1 MYRLRPLINRL
12 TSRRNSSH
20 EPFLSSADDR
30 VVVGDS
36 SIRHRNPAVIAQT
49 EIDLI
54 TCMRDNVPRDPVME
68 TLLEGEI
75 QSGQTTCYIFRDA
88 LVHDGSIFTKRGHYH
103 IRPRQG
109 RLLPLTSIE
118 KKTNGLL
125 CTNWVIEKYF
135 GHWLHDGLML
145 ELLSHELGHEPISFN
160 RKPWIHEPEY
170 RKLAECAVFPIG
182 TTIFDE
188 LVIPDDIALNDC
200 WKDRMDLLRTRM
212 IGPSPVLPNRSVY
225 MMRGQSAVGRTLVN
239 ENTIAE
245 FLSARGFEILHPEKS
260 SVSEIKRLLSAAQ
273 LIVAMEGS
281 AQAHALM
288 FAQTGIKFL
297 SIQPADQFNV
307 IFKPLFDAVG
317 QTWGA
322 CIADGENGNY
332 VMDLDR
338 LAAAIELV
346 MSSEFKS

>member
-1 MYRLRPLINRL
+1 MYRLRPLVNRL
-12 TSRRNSSH
+12 ASRGSNGH
-20 EPFLSSADDR
+20 NFFLSSADDQ
-30 VVVGDS
+30 VVVGQS
-36 SIRHRNPAVIAQT
+36 IIRHSKSAVIAQT

-54 TCMRDNVPRDPVME
+54 TSIAHKASWDFAMN
-68 TLLEGEI
+68 TLIEGEAE
-75 QSGQTTCYIFRDA
+75 SGQTTCYIFRDA
-88 LVHDGSIFTKRGHYH
+88 LVHDGSVFTKRGHYH

-109 RLLPLTSIE
+109 RLLPPANIE
-118 KKTNGLL
+118 KKTNGSL

-160 RKPWIHEPEY
+160 RKPWTHEPEY
-170 RKLAECAVFPIG
+170 RRLAECAVLPIG
-182 TTIFDE
+182 TAIFDE
-188 LVIPDDIALNDC
+188 LVIPDDIALNEC
-200 WKDRMDLLRTRM
+200 WKNRMDLLRTRM
-212 IGPSPVLPNRSVY
+212 IGPSPASPNKFVY
-225 MMRGQSAVGRTLVN
+225 MMRGKSAVGRTLVN
-239 ENTIAE
+239 EDAVAE

-260 SVSEIKRLLSAAQ
+260 PVSEIKRILSAAQ
-273 LIVAMEGS
+273 LTIAVEGS
-281 AQAHALM
+281 AQAHAVM
-288 FAQTGIKFL
+288 FAQTGTKFL

>member
-88 LVHDGSIFTKRGHYH
+88 LVHDGSIFTKREHYH

-145 ELLSHELGHEPISFN
+145 ELLSHELGHEPISFK
-160 RKPWIHEPEY
+160 RRPWIHEPDY
-170 RKLAECAVFPIG
+170 RKLAECEVLPIG

-188 LVIPDDIALNDC
+188 LVIPDDIALNEC
-200 WKDRMDLLRTRM
+200 WKNRMDLLRTRM
-212 IGPSPVLPNRSVY
+212 IGPSPASPNKFVY
-225 MMRGQSAVGRTLVN
+225 MMRGKSAVGRTLVN
-239 ENTIAE
+239 EDAVAE
-245 FLSARGFEILHPEKS
+245 FLSARGFEILHPEKLP
-260 SVSEIKRLLSAAQ
+260 VSEIKQLLSAAQ

-288 FAQTGIKFL
+288 FAQTGTKFL

-307 IFKPLFDAVG
+307 IFKPLFNAVG

-346 MSSEFKS
+346 MNSKFIS